1 METIDNEFKIIKEN
15 NIERLDKKTKE
26 EIEKNANKLFNEY
39 IANPTKQKKQKIIIE
54 NMNLVKYFIEHFDK
68 NNNIP
73 KEELESYAY
82 EGLINAI
89 DNYKPQ
95 NNNFISYASQC
106 INCKIKNGLT
116 ETAGFKRNKYQQQ
129 VKKVYD
135 NSLRDLKEELEYI
148 KNDQKKLLLLFH
160 YMIENGDS
168 ILNTKGK
175 NLSFKCQAKKLNL
188 LNELLIMN
196 AKSYEQLQEFEFS
209 QEIKDTNNL
218 HSEQAEI
225 EILESNIFLEEV
237 KEKLMTLMDSCLE
250 EKEKNIIIKLYYEYP
265 NKKKKYEIVANEY
278 RIDKRRVYLTEMK
291 ALRKLKTNI
300 CKGNELDTYMDIL
313 STFKKENIRQY
324 ESEKIIKKTK

>member
-1 METIDNEFKIIKEN
+1 
-15 NIERLDKKTKE
+15 
-26 EIEKNANKLFNEY
+26 
-39 IANPTKQKKQKIIIE
+39 
-54 NMNLVKYFIEHFDK
+54 
-68 NNNIP
+68 
-73 KEELESYAY
+73 
-82 EGLINAI
+82 
-89 DNYKPQ
+89 
-95 NNNFISYASQC
+95 
-106 INCKIKNGLT
+106 
-116 ETAGFKRNKYQQQ
+116 
-129 VKKVYD
+129 
-135 NSLRDLKEELEYI
+135 
-148 KNDQKKLLLLFH
+148 
-160 YMIENGDS
+160 MIENGDS
-168 ILNTKGK
+168 ILNAKGK